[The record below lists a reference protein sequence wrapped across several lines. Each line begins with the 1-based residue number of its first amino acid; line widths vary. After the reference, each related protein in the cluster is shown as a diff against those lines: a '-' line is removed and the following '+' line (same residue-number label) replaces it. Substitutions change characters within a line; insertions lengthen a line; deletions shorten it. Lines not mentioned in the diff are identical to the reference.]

1 MIDFHVDAASVC
13 WMSIISEWLNQLYF
27 HHSEYLH
34 ITFSH
39 RTCSRAKSSQQQ
51 HSQSHNNHCKV
62 GKEKIKI
69 HIPRGDKTTHTWV
82 SRGEIFSCLKPV
94 LHLEARPREGVWNTT
109 VVPHPTTSLTPCFD
123 EYTAVHV
130 YIQTLLLLHFYTY
143 TEQKPTPP
151 QGRFFYKPS
160 GRTKDTLT
168 FGWWGGHVHL
178 KQTNSPSSSGVS
190 SVSRRTLGQTQKA
203 SLTANHCVSVRVRF
217 LGIWSRP
224 KTAATPKSYAVNDR
238 NRSNGAW
245 TRHVMGIFSQRALPV
260 DLQQTLSG
268 SSRPWTSNSKE
279 KMTKSYLRI

>member
-94 LHLEARPREGVWNTT
+94 LHLEAGPREGVWNTT

-151 QGRFFYKPS
+151 QGRFFTNQVDEP
-160 GRTKDTLT
+160 RTHWPLDDEGDTST
-168 FGWWGGHVHL
+168 WN
-178 KQTNSPSSSGVS
+178 KQIHRLLLVFRALADAHW
-190 SVSRRTLGQTQKA
+190 VRHKKA

-245 TRHVMGIFSQRALPV
+245 TRHVMGVFSQRALPV

>member
-1 MIDFHVDAASVC
+1 MTEPLNTATNVIDFHVDAASVC

-109 VVPHPTTSLTPCFD
+109 VVPHPTTSLSPCFD
-123 EYTAVHV
+123 DYTAVHV

-190 SVSRRTLGQTQKA
+190 SANRRTLGQTQKGFIDGK
-203 SLTANHCVSVRVRF
+203 SLCFCSCTFPGNLVAN
-217 LGIWSRP
+217 
-224 KTAATPKSYAVNDR
+224 K
-238 NRSNGAW
+238 NGCN
-245 TRHVMGIFSQRALPV
+245 TKIIRCQRQKQEQRGLNPPCHGR
-260 DLQQTLSG
+260 L
-268 SSRPWTSNSKE
+268 
-279 KMTKSYLRI
+279 